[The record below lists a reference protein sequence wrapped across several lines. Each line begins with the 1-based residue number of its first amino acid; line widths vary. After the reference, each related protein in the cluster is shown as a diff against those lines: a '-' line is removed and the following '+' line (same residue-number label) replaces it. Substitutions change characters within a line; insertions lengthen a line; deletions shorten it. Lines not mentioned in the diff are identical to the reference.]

1 MLKILVIHILFSVIS
16 LSIRLLVGYGIEGWN
31 RLTGEHKEADVE
43 LHQQRQQV
51 NCQYKTCIAR
61 YDAAFTPS
69 GEGIAENEC
78 VVQYRRV
85 RHYYQSQVKRRH
97 EGSSYCPQ
105 SEVCTQKDIK
115 RTRCMLLCE
124 QSFLCSV
131 LDVRDKY
138 IS

>member
-43 LHQQRQQV
+43 LHQQRQQ
-51 NCQYKTCIAR
+51 R